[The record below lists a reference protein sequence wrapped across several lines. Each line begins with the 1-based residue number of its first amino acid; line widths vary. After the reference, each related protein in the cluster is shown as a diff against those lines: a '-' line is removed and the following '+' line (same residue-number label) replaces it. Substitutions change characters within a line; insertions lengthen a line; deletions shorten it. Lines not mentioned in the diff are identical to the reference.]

1 MGIAYKLIP
10 LGKLKRVLLI
20 IPLLFLFVAC
30 EENTSDNNYE
40 IDASFR
46 YPSEEGNYWEYSCVN
61 GTDSLTLYEG
71 ISFLKIINN
80 DSLPDSCGNNVI
92 SLFKTDSII
101 YAPWWENLIFPDST
115 TDAGEG
121 SFEPF
126 LPDTV
131 VSDTL
136 FYSHSEEIFS
146 YCSGRSFNGL
156 TNPPYLQYPLTVGS
170 TWTTDD
176 SLFAFDYEVIGEE
189 TILIELK
196 DGTSVNMNCFIITIN
211 FPGSQYYY
219 LSSIGLVKSSYI
231 SEPFEVTNFGS
242 EDTGETVTISSEC
255 TLIDY
260 YMAD

>member
-1 MGIAYKLIP
+1 MNSSKLIP
-10 LGKLKRVLLI
+10 LGKLKR
-20 IPLLFLFVAC
+20 LLFIALVLFLSC
-30 EENTSDNNYE
+30 EDKASDYNYE

-46 YPSEEGNYWEYSCVN
+46 YPSEEGNYWEYSCMQA
-61 GTDSLTLYEG
+61 TDSLTLYEG
-71 ISFLKIINN
+71 ISFLKFINN
-80 DSLPDSCGNNVI
+80 NSAPDSCGDNGI

-101 YAPWWENLIFPDST
+101 YASWWENLIFPDET
-115 TDAGEG
+115 EEG
-121 SFEPF
+121 ANELIGPF
-126 LPDTV
+126 FPDTV

-176 SLFAFDYEVIGEE
+176 SIFAFDYEVIGEE

-211 FPGSQYYY
+211 IPGSQYYY

-231 SEPFEVTNFGS
+231 SEPIEVTNFDS
-242 EDTGETVTISSEC
+242 EGTGETVTISSEC

-260 YMAD
+260 YLP

>member
-1 MGIAYKLIP
+1 M
-10 LGKLKRVLLI
+10 KR
-20 IPLLFLFVAC
+20 LLFIALLVVFGC
-30 EENTSDNNYE
+30 EDNTSDNNYE

-46 YPSEEGNYWEYSCVN
+46 YPSEEGNYWEYSCMQ

-80 DSLPDSCGNNVI
+80 NSVPDSCGDNGI

-101 YAPWWENLIFPDST
+101 YASWWENLIFPDST
-115 TDAGEG
+115 TEEG
-121 SFEPF
+121 ANEFFEYLF
-126 LPDTV
+126 PDTV

-176 SLFAFDYEVIGEE
+176 SIFAFDYEVIGEE

-211 FPGSQYYY
+211 IPGSQYYY

-231 SEPFEVTNFGS
+231 SEPLEVTTVEQPEG
-242 EDTGETVTISSEC
+242 TGETVTISSEC

-260 YMAD
+260 YLP